1 MEQEMDSFGVITS
14 CIIGKILACYNFHW
28 FGVQGLESLDDEK
41 NRRKKKNH
49 CRVVKDSWNLHI
61 ISHLNWKTKW

>member
-1 MEQEMDSFGVITS
+1 MVHQYTPKSILVEQEMDTFGVITS

-41 NRRKKKNH
+41 NWRKKKP
-49 CRVVKDSWNLHI
+49 L
-61 ISHLNWKTKW
+61 

>member
-1 MEQEMDSFGVITS
+1 MEQEMDTFGVITS

-41 NRRKKKNH
+41 NRRKKK
-49 CRVVKDSWNLHI
+49 KPL
-61 ISHLNWKTKW
+61 